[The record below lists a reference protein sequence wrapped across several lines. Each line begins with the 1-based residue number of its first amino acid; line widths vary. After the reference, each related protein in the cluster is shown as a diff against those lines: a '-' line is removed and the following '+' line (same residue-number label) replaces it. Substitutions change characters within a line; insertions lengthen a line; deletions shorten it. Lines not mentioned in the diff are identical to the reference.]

1 MPESKGV
8 RIGGIIWLE
17 AIVDKLDS
25 KHHVAVE
32 EVEEVLARAPGF
44 RFIER
49 GHRPGENVYA
59 AFGKTQSG
67 RRLLVFFVYK
77 PRTREA
83 LILSARE
90 PSQRERKLYE
100 KK

>member
-1 MPESKGV
+1 M
-8 RIGGIIWLE
+8 RIEGIIWLE
-17 AIVDKLDS
+17 AVVEKLES
-25 KHHVAVE
+25 KHDVTTM
-32 EVEEVLARAPGF
+32 EVEDILAAKPRF
-44 RFIER
+44 RFVER
-49 GHRPGENVYA
+49 GHRRGENVYA
-59 AFGKTQSG
+59 ALGRTAAG
-67 RRLLVFFVYK
+67 RRLLVFFVFK

>member
-1 MPESKGV
+1 M
-8 RIGGIIWLE
+8 RIEGIIWLE
-17 AIVDKLDS
+17 AVVEKLES
-25 KHHVAVE
+25 KHDVTTM
-32 EVEEVLARAPGF
+32 EVEDILAAKPRF
-44 RFIER
+44 RFVER
-49 GHRPGENVYA
+49 GHRRGENVYA
-59 AFGKTQSG
+59 ALGRTAAG
-67 RRLLVFFVYK
+67 RRLLLFFVFK

>member
-1 MPESKGV
+1 V
-8 RIGGIIWLE
+8 RIDGVIWLE
-17 AIVDKLDS
+17 AIVDKLES
-25 KHHVAVE
+25 KHHVTTA
-32 EVEEVLARAPGF
+32 EVEDVLAAGPRF
-44 RFIER
+44 RFVER
-49 GHRPGENVYA
+49 GHRAGENVYA
-59 AFGKTQSG
+59 AFGRAQNH

-77 PRTREA
+77 PRTHDA

>member
-1 MPESKGV
+1 V
-8 RIGGIIWLE
+8 RIEGIIWLE
-17 AIVDKLDS
+17 AVVEKLES
-25 KHHVAVE
+25 KHDVTTM
-32 EVEEVLARAPGF
+32 EVEDILAAKPRF
-44 RFIER
+44 RFVER
-49 GHRPGENVYA
+49 GHRRGENVYA
-59 AFGKTQSG
+59 ALGRTAAG
-67 RRLLVFFVYK
+67 RRLLVFFVFK